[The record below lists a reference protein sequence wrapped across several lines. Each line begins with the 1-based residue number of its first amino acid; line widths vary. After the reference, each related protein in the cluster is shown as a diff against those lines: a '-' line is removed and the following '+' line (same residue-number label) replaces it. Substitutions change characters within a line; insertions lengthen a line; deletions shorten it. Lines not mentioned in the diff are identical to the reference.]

1 MNKLFRKNILII
13 GLGSIG
19 ERHVRNLLK
28 IGAKNI
34 YVVRRKNKKPRTIK
48 KTDYSF
54 ISCIDDA
61 LKLDISAAI
70 IATPTNKHTADLLKL
85 VKSRIP
91 VLVEVP
97 LSNSLYDLNKI
108 NNISKKLKVPILI
121 GHNLKFHP
129 SLLKINQLVKGNKY
143 GKTYFSRSQFGEYL
157 PECHPWEDYK
167 KRYEAKKSM
176 GGGPILTSIHEID
189 HAVWLFGKVKTVT
202 CVAKNLK
209 LPIDVEDT
217 AMIIL
222 EHQNKIVSE
231 IQLDFIQRPY
241 TRNIQITSDR
251 GSIEWGLIENNLL
264 VFSSKTKKWKKINNV
279 KKYDINQTYI
289 DELIHFSEI
298 VLKNKKPLTSLDDGI
313 HVLKVALGAL
323 KSSRLRKAINIL

>member
-1 MNKLFRKNILII
+1 MNRFFRRNFLII

-48 KTDYSF
+48 KNDFNF
-54 ISCIDDA
+54 ISSIDEA
-61 LKLDISAAI
+61 VKLDISAAI
-70 IATPTNKHTADLLKL
+70 IATPTSKHTSDLLKL
-85 VKSRIP
+85 VKSKIP

-97 LSNSLYDLNKI
+97 LSNSLRYLNKI
-108 NNISKKLKVPILI
+108 NSISKKLKVPILI

-129 SLLKINQLVKGNKY
+129 SLIKINQIVKNNKY

-167 KRYEAKKSM
+167 KRYEAKKSL

-189 HAVWLFGKVKTVT
+189 HAVWLFGRVKSVT
-202 CVAKNLK
+202 CVAKTLK

-222 EHQNKIVSE
+222 EHQNKIISE
-231 IQLDFIQRPY
+231 VQLDFIQRPY
-241 TRNIQITSDR
+241 TRNIQIVSDK
-251 GSIEWGLIENNLL
+251 GSMEWGLIDNNLL
-264 VFSSKTKKWKKINNV
+264 AYSDKTKKWKKINKI
-279 KKYDINQTYI
+279 KKFDINQTYI

-298 VLKNKKPLTSLDDGI
+298 VLKNEKPLTSLDDGI
-313 HVLKVALGAL
+313 HILKVALAAI
-323 KSSRLRKAINIL
+323 KSSKLRKTINIL